1 LKLFKSMTLT
11 VTAVA
16 ILAGCGGREA
26 RHFAVTNPNDSVMD
40 CAGIS
45 REWAANEDLIGAT
58 AKTHSNKV
66 GANVAAV
73 AVGAIIFLPALFFMD
88 LKGAEKAELI
98 ALRARQKN
106 LEIMNGQKKCKP
118 LTSNLGEFY
127 KEWDANNAS

>member
-1 LKLFKSMTLT
+1 MKLFKSITLT

-16 ILAGCGGREA
+16 ILAACGGREA
-26 RHFAVTNPNDSVMD
+26 RHYAVTNPTDSQMD
-40 CAGIS
+40 CNGIS

-58 AKTHSNKV
+58 AQTNSNKT

-73 AVGAIIFLPALFFMD
+73 AVGAVIFLPALFFMD

-106 LEIMNGQKKCKP
+106 IQIMNSQKHCKP
-118 LTSNLGEFY
+118 LASKLGSFY
-127 KEWDANNAS
+127 TEWDQANGG